1 MNLKLAHLG
10 DLTGMHFNIL
20 YYQSQNQYPT
30 EGRSST
36 LFFLSYHI

>member
-10 DLTGMHFNIL
+10 DLVGMHFNIS
-20 YYQSQNQYPT
+20 YYQSQSQYPT

-36 LFFLSYHI
+36 LFLLSYRI